1 MDDIFTKSK
10 SISLP
15 RRILAGHDVLNQ
27 LPDVCSEFEL
37 KSPVTIVTGPTTF
50 ALAGGEIENYL
61 SDGGY
66 DTHIAE
72 VGEATIENVKKVESV
87 VTETKSRFLLGVGG
101 GSKIDI
107 AKMASNELRVPYI
120 SIPTSA
126 SHDGIAS
133 PRASIRGKD
142 SPVSVQ
148 AKVPL
153 SIIVDTRIII
163 KAPFRLLASG
173 CADVISN
180 KAALLDWKL
189 AERLRGE
196 EFSTSA
202 ATLSEFAA
210 EAILSNSTAIRPNLE
225 ESIWTAIK
233 PIIVSGLS
241 MAIADSS
248 RPTSGAEHM
257 FSHMLDKI
265 APKMALHGEQCGL
278 GTIIMM
284 YLHGG
289 DWKRIRDC
297 LQSIGAPVTAVH
309 LGIPDETV
317 IEALS
322 TAHKVRQDR
331 YTILGDR
338 GLTPAAA
345 ERLAR
350 ITGVI
355 GE

>member
-1 MDDIFTKSK
+1 MDDAFTKSK

-15 RRILAGHDVLNQ
+15 RKILAGHEVLEQ
-27 LPDVCSEFEL
+27 LPEVCGEFEL
-37 KSPVTIVTGPTTF
+37 RSPAVIITGNTTF
-50 ALAGGEIENYL
+50 ALAGKEVVERL
-61 SDGGY
+61 SDGGFEV
-66 DTHIAE
+66 HVAQ
-72 VGEATIENVKKVESV
+72 VGEATMENVKKIAAVIN
-87 VTETKSRFLLGVGG
+87 ETKARFLLGVGG

-107 AKMASNELRVPYI
+107 AKMAATEQKIPYI

-133 PRASIRGKD
+133 PRASIRGGE
-142 SPVSVQ
+142 SPISVR

-153 SIIVDTRIII
+153 AIMVDTKIIA

-189 AERLRGE
+189 AQRLRGD

-202 ATLSEFAA
+202 ATLSEYAA
-210 EAILSNSTAIRPNLE
+210 DSIMSNAPAIKPNLE

-233 PIIVSGLS
+233 PIVVSGLS

-257 FSHMLDKI
+257 FSHMLDVL
-265 APKMALHGEQCGL
+265 APKKALHGEQCGV
-278 GTIIMM
+278 GTIMLM
-284 YLHGG
+284 YLHGR
-289 DWKRIRDC
+289 DCKRIRNS
-297 LQSIGAPVTAVH
+297 LSSISAPINAED
-309 LGIPDETV
+309 LGIADEII
-317 IEALS
+317 IEAL
-322 TAHKVRQDR
+322 TRAHEVRQDR
-331 YTILGDR
+331 YTILGDK
-338 GLTPAAA
+338 GLTREAA
-345 ERLAR
+345 ERLAK

-355 GE
+355 GG